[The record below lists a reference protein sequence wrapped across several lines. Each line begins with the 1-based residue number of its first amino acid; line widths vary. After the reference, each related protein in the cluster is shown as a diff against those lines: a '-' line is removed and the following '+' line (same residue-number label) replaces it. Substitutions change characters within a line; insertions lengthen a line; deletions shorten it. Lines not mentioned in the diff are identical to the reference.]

1 MWQAPP
7 VGVEGGPLDT
17 ETVKW
22 SRYIS
27 GILDSAVD
35 GIIVTDR
42 EGTIQAWNPGA
53 EQLYGYSAD
62 EAVGS
67 PVSMVV
73 PERAHAR
80 LRALLE
86 AAYTG
91 ESVPTT
97 EGARIR
103 KDGERIYVSLTLFPV
118 RDDTDEV
125 IGICA
130 IARDITAR
138 KHTEEAL
145 RIREAQLRAAQALG
159 KMGSWEWDVS
169 SNEVTWSDE
178 MYRISGREP
187 QQSSLDLEAVVES
200 IHPDDRAHYRESL
213 RQLMADQE
221 PFSIEYRAVHP
232 DGVARTVLAHGE
244 IHLNEEGTI
253 TRVAGTAQ
261 DVTDR
266 KLAVGALIRA
276 REEAVAASAAK
287 GDFLANIS
295 HEIRTPLNGVIG
307 MLGLLKDT
315 DLNEEQREF
324 LDVAQESADSLLVLI
339 EDVLDFSKIE
349 AGRLELASVPFDAE
363 DLIAS
368 TTATFALLAD
378 AKGLE
383 LMADIEPGMGAE
395 HYVGDPNRLRQILA
409 NLIGNAVKFTEKG
422 EVVISARSKTL
433 NGNAL
438 LHVSVRDTGIG
449 ILPDRLETIFDEFT
463 QIDSSSTR
471 QYEGSG
477 LGLAICMRLTELMG
491 GRIWADSVPGSG
503 STFHLEAPFGQ
514 VAAPEPEPHLLAH
527 REGNERLLVV
537 DDNATNRLIL
547 QKMLESWGFRVSTAE
562 SGEAALEELRMAQRD
577 GDAFALALIDRQMPS
592 LDGFGLAARM
602 AEVGGDPPP
611 SLLMLSSSDSMGD
624 RSRAKDLDIRRY
636 LLKPIRQPQ
645 LYGALMDLLRSEGED
660 VPAVAKEADEA
671 SGPAADTLPPM
682 KVLLVEDNP
691 VSQRLETILLRKRG
705 HEVDLARDGAE
716 AVSRYSAMP
725 YDLVLMDL
733 SMPGMDGFEATGA
746 IRRREEATGRE
757 RTPIVALTA
766 RVMAGDREQCLEAGM
781 DGYLAKP
788 LRQGEF
794 DAELA
799 RVVKATRVEA
809 PETGLTEDEGG
820 GPAENG
826 NGAAAPPEPDGSELP
841 IFDRETLLGLVAGDR
856 ELAAEVTGI
865 FLDDLPRLTDELD
878 AAWESGDQVRL
889 QATAHALAGAAG
901 TVRAERTAGAARRL
915 EELSRKKV
923 DEPLDEVYD
932 RVVRAA
938 EELEE
943 HLRTAKTVA

>member
-1 MWQAPP
+1 M
-7 VGVEGGPLDT
+7 DT

-27 GILDSAVD
+27 GILDSAAD

-42 EGTIQAWNPGA
+42 EGSILAWNPGA
-53 EQLYGYSAD
+53 EKLYGYTAE

-67 PVSMVV
+67 PISLVV
-73 PERAHAR
+73 PQRAHAR

-118 RDDTDEV
+118 RDERGEV
-125 IGICA
+125 IGICV
-130 IARDITAR
+130 IARDISTR

-159 KMGSWEWDVS
+159 KMGSWEWDVNS
-169 SNEVTWSDE
+169 DEVTWSEE

-187 QQSSLDLEAVVES
+187 QQGTMNLENVVES
-200 IHPDDRAHYRESL
+200 VHPDDRVQFREAVS
-213 RQLMADQE
+213 QLMNDRE
-221 PFSIEYRAVHP
+221 PFSIEYRVVHP
-232 DGVARTVLAHGE
+232 DGVARTVLAHCE
-244 IHLNEEGTI
+244 IHLDEEGAI
-253 TRVAGTAQ
+253 ARVAGTVQ

-266 KLAVGALIRA
+266 KLAVAALIRA

-315 DLNEEQREF
+315 DLDGEQREF
-324 LDVAQESADSLLVLI
+324 LNVAQESADSLLVLI
-339 EDVLDFSKIE
+339 EDVLDFSKID
-349 AGRLELASVPFDAE
+349 AGRLELASVPFDPE
-363 DLIAS
+363 DLIAA

-383 LMADIEPGMGAE
+383 LMADIEPGMGTE
-395 HYVGDPNRLRQILA
+395 HYVGDPNRLRQVLA

-422 EVVISARSKTL
+422 EVVISARSTTL
-433 NGNAL
+433 NGKVL
-438 LHVSVRDTGIG
+438 LHLSVRDTGIG

-477 LGLAICMRLTELMG
+477 LGLAICMRLTDLMG
-491 GRIWADSVPGSG
+491 GRIWADSIPGSG
-503 STFHLEAPFGQ
+503 TTFHFEAPFGRI
-514 VAAPEPEPHLLAH
+514 AAPAPEPHLVGQ

-547 QKMLESWGFRVSTAE
+547 QKMLESWGFRVSTAD
-562 SGEAALEELRMAQRD
+562 SGEAALEELKRAKRD
-577 GDAFALALIDRQMPS
+577 GDTFALALIDRQMPS

-660 VPAVAKEADEA
+660 VPAVVEEVEEDF
-671 SGPAADTLPPM
+671 GPAADAIPPM

-691 VSQRLETILLRKRG
+691 VSQRLETILLKKRG
-705 HEVDLARDGAE
+705 HEVDLARDGVE
-716 AVSRYSAMP
+716 AVSRYTAMP

-733 SMPGMDGFEATGA
+733 TMPGMDGFEATRA
-746 IRRREEATGRE
+746 IRRREEATSRE

-766 RVMAGDREQCLEAGM
+766 RVMAGDREKCLEAGM
-781 DGYLAKP
+781 DGYLSKP

-799 RVVKATRVEA
+799 RVVRTTRVGA
-809 PETGLTEDEGG
+809 SGGLGEEEGAG
-820 GPAENG
+820 SAANG
-826 NGAAAPPEPDGSELP
+826 DGTAAVTPEPDGSELA
-841 IFDRETLLGLVAGDR
+841 ILDHEILLGLVAGDR

-878 AAWESGDQVRL
+878 VAWKSGDRIRL

-901 TVRAERTAGAARRL
+901 TVRAERTAHAARRL

-923 DEPLDEVYD
+923 DEPMDEVYQH
-932 RVVRAA
+932 VVRAA

-943 HLRTAKTVA
+943 HLRNSARGA